1 MSAASKE
8 RRKHRREVERRAAA
22 LGVETN
28 AWMSVK
34 SIEQRIAEATHKST
48 RPTPPPPTRD

>member
-1 MSAASKE
+1 MSPASKD
-8 RRKHRREVERRAAA
+8 RRKRRREVERRAAA

-48 RPTPPPPTRD
+48 RPTPPPLTKD